1 MQLESQI
8 PPPIA
13 ELDFTSTEVKKGASY
28 TWEKKYSVVAAYLA
42 TGNMRLTAKKTG
54 VNAQTIENWRKSN
67 WWPELV
73 AELKNTDR
81 AELNNKINKLVNIG
95 LNNIEDQ
102 LVNGEQVL
110 NQKTGELVRKPVSA
124 RDTTNIVTGLMQ
136 RQEAINKNELEKEIG
151 KATTQE
157 ILKSLAQEFA
167 NFNKNKTEVVDLP
180 FVEVVNA
187 IHDEREA

>member
-54 VNAQTIENWRKSN
+54 VNSQTIENWRKSN

-73 AELKNTDR
+73 AEIRNTDR
-81 AELNNKINKLVNIG
+81 AELNNKINKLVGIG
-95 LNNIEDQ
+95 LTNIEDQ
-102 LVNGEQVL
+102 LVNGEQIL

-124 RDTTNIVTGLMQ
+124 RDTANIVTGLMQ
-136 RQEAINKNELEKEIG
+136 RQEAINKNELEKEVG

-157 ILKSLAQEFA
+157 ILKTLAQEFA

-187 IHDEREA
+187 PSEGD